1 MASTRTAGRPRNRPN
16 SEKARTIVEAAR
28 DLGPD
33 ATNPDVADEVEDRIG
48 DRPDPSWVSRVRS
61 KYAADFD
68 SKAADAPRAPV
79 DGDVP
84 VIGRNDVILRVDA
97 IAGRL
102 ERYAEHVDAIED
114 AITDLEARVDDLE
127 DAADRDVDDELA
139 EAVEE
144 LTDRLRNE

>member
-1 MASTRTAGRPRNRPN
+1 MASTQQAGRPRNGPN
-16 SEKARTIVEAAR
+16 SKKARTIVEAAR

-61 KYAADFD
+61 KYAGDFD
-68 SKAADAPRAPV
+68 SKAADAPRAS
-79 DGDVP
+79 GDSNFP
-84 VIGRNDVILRVDA
+84 TLGREDVILRVDA

-114 AITDLEARVDDLE
+114 ALTDLEVRVDDLE
-127 DAADRDVDDELA
+127 DAADHDVDDDLA

-144 LTDRLRNE
+144 LTDRLRDE